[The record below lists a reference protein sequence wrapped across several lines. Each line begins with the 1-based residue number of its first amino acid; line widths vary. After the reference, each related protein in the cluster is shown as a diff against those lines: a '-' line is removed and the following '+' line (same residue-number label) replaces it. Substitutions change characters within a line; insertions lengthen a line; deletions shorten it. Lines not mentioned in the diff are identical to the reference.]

1 MSNTTDEPKYL
12 ALRPKARILR
22 TLGEEL
28 ISSETVAI
36 IELVK
41 NSYDADAERVLI
53 RFTGQLEP
61 GKGAIEVI
69 DNGTGMSLNVIDQAW
84 MEPATYNKHNKKSSS
99 KLGRRVLGEK
109 GIGRFAASRLADE
122 LELVTKQVSSSLE
135 IYGVFDWTQFD
146 DEQKYLDEILILI
159 EQRPRKEICRNGAIE
174 SLWKSKEQPHGKD
187 LSHGT
192 ILRMNGLKKV
202 WSKRDF
208 EELQRGLARLVSPF
222 RKQSEFSIK
231 LELPDNLAEFAQD
244 VSPPKIIKYPHY
256 SVKGSV
262 DATGKFN
269 FTYRVYS
276 EGQTFKES
284 GYFVHEAND
293 AEKLLKIEGEEA
305 RKYTK
310 KLLKPDAAEGEM
322 DEDKRQRPECGPFEL
337 ELRVWDRDELGNVV
351 QQTSS
356 TISDVRRD
364 LDAMAGVNIYRDEF
378 RVLPYGEPR
387 DDWLRLDM
395 RRVQNPT
402 LRLSNNQ
409 IVGYVSITADEN
421 PKLRDQ
427 SNREGLDEN
436 QALDDLRQI
445 LIEVLS
451 FMEKTRFAVRPRK
464 ISEES
469 KRPLGSLFAAFD
481 LAPLREHLAQ
491 AHPKDTEMPK
501 IIERAEREIAK
512 QIEEVQTVLA
522 RYHSLAT
529 LGQLIDVVLHDGRHP
544 VGKIQK
550 ESLLGQEEIDKSSR
564 DDVRLFPTL
573 HRRFAEIEIQ
583 GEVLKTVFR
592 RIEPF
597 GGRRRGKP
605 SQLYLEKII
614 RDSVGIFSTEIEKLG
629 IVVTLPNTE
638 TLVRLDAAEMQ
649 QVFSNLIQNSM
660 FWLQKVEDRR
670 ISIAIKR
677 VASDHVEVLF
687 ADSGPGVPQE
697 NRKYIF
703 EPYFSTK
710 PNGVGLGL
718 AIAGE
723 IISDFYG
730 GKLELLNHG
739 PLPGAVFRISLRK
752 RV

>member
-1 MSNTTDEPKYL
+1 MADSANEPEHL
-12 ALRPKARILR
+12 ALRPRARILR

-53 RFTGQLEP
+53 RFSGALTP
-61 GKGAIEVI
+61 GEGTIEVI
-69 DNGTGMSLNVIDQAW
+69 DNGSGMSLKVIRDAW
-84 MEPATYNKHNKKSSS
+84 MEPATINKRNKKKSS

-122 LELVTKQVSSSLE
+122 LELITKQSSSSRE

-146 DEQKYLDEILILI
+146 NEEKYLDEVLILI
-159 EQRPRKEICRNGAIE
+159 EERRREEICRGGTIE
-174 SLWKSKEQPHGKD
+174 CLSDSAEEPSASD
-187 LSHGT
+187 LGHGT
-192 ILRMNGLKKV
+192 ILRMNGLKQV
-202 WSKRDF
+202 WSNRNF
-208 EELQRGLARLVSPF
+208 EQLQRGLARLVSPF
-222 RKQSEFSIK
+222 KKQAAFSIK
-231 LELPDNLAEFAQD
+231 LELPDEFAAFEQEIK
-244 VSPPKIIKYPHY
+244 PPKIVKYPHY
-256 SVKGSV
+256 SVRGSV
-262 DATGKFN
+262 DADGKFS
-269 FTYRVYS
+269 FTYRVYA
-276 EGQTFKES
+276 EGRTNKET
-284 GYFVHEAND
+284 GYFVRASDD
-293 AEKLLKIEGEEA
+293 AENLVKIAGKEGKKYADSLKDLDSTKDTEA
-305 RKYTK
+305 ESKWES
-310 KLLKPDAAEGEM
+310 PD
-322 DEDKRQRPECGPFEL
+322 CGPFEL

-351 QQTSS
+351 QQTNS

-387 DDWLRLDM
+387 DDWLRLDL

-409 IVGYVSITADEN
+409 IMGYVSISADEN

-445 LIEVLS
+445 LLEVLS
-451 FMEKTRFAVRPRK
+451 HMEKTRFEVRPRRPSDK
-464 ISEES
+464 A
-469 KRPLGSLFAAFD
+469 KRPVGSLFEAFD
-481 LAPLREHLAQ
+481 LEPLREHLAH
-491 AHPKDTEMPK
+491 AHPKDKEAPK

-544 VGKIQK
+544 VGKIKK
-550 ESLLGQEEIDKSSR
+550 ESLLGQEEIDKSPK
-564 DDVRLFPTL
+564 DVESLLPGLR
-573 HRRFAEIEIQ
+573 RRFADIEGQ
-583 GEVLKTVFR
+583 GDVLTTVFR

-605 SQLYLEKII
+605 SQLYLEKIVE
-614 RDSVGIFSTEIEKLG
+614 DAVGVFSTEIDKLG
-629 IVVTLPNTE
+629 IEVTLPKSE

-649 QVFSNLIQNSM
+649 QVFSNLIQNSL

-677 VASDHVEVLF
+677 LASDHVEVLF

-697 NRKYIF
+697 NREFIF
-703 EPYFSTK
+703 EPYYSTK

-723 IISDFYG
+723 IVSDFYD
-730 GKLELLNHG
+730 GKLELLNAG